1 MTVERFTA
9 FWRKVSPDLSFP
21 GTKAG
26 EEPTYNEWADG
37 NGNKFQGMREPG
49 GAKHGIVRTIDS
61 VCDINEAT
69 FYEGKKHGLCLTWWD
84 DRYPIAFMARIF
96 DHGER
101 KAFINWRADWSVI
114 TSDNKELI
122 LENNGLNIFKP

>member
-49 GAKHGIVRTIDS
+49 GAKHGIVRTIYPNG
-61 VCDINEAT
+61 CIEEAT
-69 FYEGKKHGLCLTWWD
+69 YCNDEMHGMSFFWFND
-84 DRYPIAFMARIF
+84 DYNAFIARIY
-96 DHGER
+96 DHGQIIAGIMWN
-101 KAFINWRADWSVI
+101 KDWSEI
-114 TSDNKELI
+114 NSDNKEMI
-122 LENNGLNIFKP
+122 LENNGLSIFKP